1 MKTQADFVSVFLRG
15 VLKSSFGILISRI
28 FGLIRDIAL
37 AAFFGATALTDAFFV
52 AYAIPNLFRSFFAEG
67 ALTSAF
73 VPFLSDNMS
82 DDKKKAHS
90 YLTSMLIVLFVMVC
104 CVVAVISL
112 FPKQII
118 FLFMPGYHGDPAVL
132 VTAGE
137 MLRVV
142 MPYLIFITVCG
153 LFTGYLYL
161 FGSYFV
167 PYSSTALLNLSMTGG
182 AYLGFVFGGDIMWLC
197 YGVAA
202 GGALQ
207 LIYIFIYAY
216 IKGFR
221 FRFEGIHPDVKKTFR
236 LLLPSLA
243 GLGIN
248 QLYFTLG
255 RIIASFLAVGSI
267 SYLYYADR
275 LFQLP
280 LGIFSV
286 AVGAVSL
293 TEISKANSAGDFNY
307 RSSLINKGF
316 IAIFLVIMPATLG
329 LILLADQITALIY
342 ARNQFT
348 EADVYNTAQALVMF
362 SAGMIFFS
370 YAGLLAKVFFSE
382 KDMRT
387 PVKGALLGLIV
398 YGISNLILIKPF
410 GHAGIA
416 LSSGVSAFFNAAY
429 LYSKLRNHK
438 FDFKSNAAL
447 LLKIAFAC
455 ALMGASVK
463 FLDKYGVH
471 LLVNI
476 AVSGALY
483 FVCLRAAGVNIIK
496 VLR

>member
-1 MKTQADFVSVFLRG
+1 MSVFLRG
-15 VLKSSFGILISRI
+15 VLKSSFGVFISRI

-73 VPFLSDNMS
+73 IPFLSDNIS
-82 DDKKKAHS
+82 KDKNKAHA
-90 YLTSMLIVLFVMVC
+90 YLTSMMLVLFAMVS
-104 CVVAVISL
+104 VIVIFISF
-112 FPKQII
+112 FPQQII
-118 FLFMPGYHGDPAVL
+118 FLFMPGYHGDPEVL
-132 VTAGE
+132 ITAGA

-142 MPYLIFITVCG
+142 MPYLIFITICG
-153 LFTGYLYL
+153 LFTGYLYI

-182 AYLGFVFGGDIMWLC
+182 AYLGFVFGGNIMWLC

-207 LIYIFIYAY
+207 LIYIFVYAY

-221 FRFEGIHPDVKKTFR
+221 FRFDGLHPDVKKTFS

-255 RIIASFLAVGSI
+255 RIIASFLESGSI

-280 LGIFSV
+280 LGMFSV
-286 AVGAVSL
+286 AIGAVSL
-293 TEISKANSAGDFNY
+293 TEISKANTAGDFKH

-348 EADVYNTAQALVMF
+348 DVDVYNTAQALVMF
-362 SAGMIFFS
+362 SFGMIFFS
-370 YAGLLAKVFFSE
+370 YVGLLAKVFFSE
-382 KDMRT
+382 KDMKT
-387 PVKGALLGLIV
+387 PVKGALLGLVV
-398 YGISNLILIKPF
+398 YAISNLILIKPF

-416 LSSGVSAFFNAAY
+416 LASGVSALFNAAY
-429 LYSKLRNHK
+429 LYSKLRNHS
-438 FDFKSNAAL
+438 FDFKSNGSII
-447 LLKIAFAC
+447 LKIFLAC
-455 ALMGASVK
+455 ALMGFSVVV
-463 FLDKYGVH
+463 LDKYNVH
-471 LLVNI
+471 LLINI
-476 AVSGALY
+476 AVSAGLY
-483 FVCLRAAGVNIIK
+483 FICLRLTGVNIIK